1 MAASRGAAGVVP
13 RPDRL
18 AISAERILRLL
29 GGARLGLALLLL
41 TGWGLVFSSW
51 LTYLELFV
59 IDAIC
64 QWCVVS
70 AVLAAVLFVISFLDY
85 RELQAPSSEFTGGRE
100 DLSSEDKEKARG

>member
-1 MAASRGAAGVVP
+1 M
-13 RPDRL
+13 
-18 AISAERILRLL
+18 
-29 GGARLGLALLLL
+29 
-41 TGWGLVFSSW
+41 
-51 LTYLELFV
+51 